1 VKETGRRRAE
11 KCCAAAEAMAENR
24 DRAGADFRHRVEMA
38 ERRIDIGKNLGV
50 GEEIDGDVGA
60 LAGWPPVEKIR
71 RGGEAVR
78 RQPRD
83 HAAGKIVDT
92 ATMMRDQHAGMRP
105 PGVGERDGDLHRRCV
120 GGQRQFS
127 DHGGLSKRCSI

>member
-38 ERRIDIGKNLGV
+38 ERRIDIGKNLGDIGKNLGV

-71 RGGEAVR
+71 LAAKPFAASRATTLRVKSSTP
-78 RQPRD
+78 PR
-83 HAAGKIVDT
+83 
-92 ATMMRDQHAGMRP
+92 
-105 PGVGERDGDLHRRCV
+105 
-120 GGQRQFS
+120 
-127 DHGGLSKRCSI
+127 

>member
-71 RGGEAVR
+71 LAAKPFAASRATTLRVKSSTP
-78 RQPRD
+78 PR
-83 HAAGKIVDT
+83 
-92 ATMMRDQHAGMRP
+92 
-105 PGVGERDGDLHRRCV
+105 
-120 GGQRQFS
+120 
-127 DHGGLSKRCSI
+127 